1 MKKLSNN
8 ERVELEEL
16 RADKAT
22 YENKIAYLEQT
33 VRSYKIEINCL
44 RNKKLSPTEVKQ
56 ETIRRLKDGLPTQL

>member
-1 MKKLSNN
+1 MTLSHND
-8 ERVELEEL
+8 RIELDEL
-16 RADKAT
+16 RKDKAI

-44 RNKKLSPTEVKQ
+44 RNNKLSPAQVKQ

>member
-16 RADKAT
+16 RADKAV
-22 YENKIAYLEQT
+22 YENRIAYLEQT

-44 RNKKLSPTEVKQ
+44 RNKKLSPAEVKQ
-56 ETIRRLKDGLPTQL
+56 ETIRQLKAGLPTQL

>member
-1 MKKLSNN
+1 MQKLSNN

-16 RADKAT
+16 RADKAV

-44 RNKKLSPTEVKQ
+44 RNAKLSPAEVKQ
-56 ETIRRLKDGLPTQL
+56 ETIRQLKAGL

>member
-16 RADKAT
+16 RADKAV
-22 YENKIAYLEQT
+22 YENRIAYLEQT

-44 RNKKLSPTEVKQ
+44 RNKKLSPAEVKQ
-56 ETIRRLKDGLPTQL
+56 ETIRQLKAGL